1 MLMKTTVTSSPS
13 LAGTSGITLDSL
25 RVSYHG
31 NVVLKPLSLT
41 IEPGEV
47 LALIGPS
54 GSGKTTVL
62 RAIAGFVQPAGGRI
76 LIGDTDVTQLPPYKR
91 GLAMV
96 VQNYALFPHM
106 KVEDNVAFG
115 LRAQKQPRGL
125 IAERVTE
132 ALKIVGMADYATR
145 YPHQLSG
152 GQQQRVAIARAI
164 AVRPRVLLLD
174 EPLSALDAQIRHNMV
189 EEIARLH
196 RELPELTI
204 LYVTHDQTE
213 ALTLADKIGIM
224 KDGSLIAHGETHELY
239 HYPPNRFSAEF
250 LGRANILQATALKD
264 SPDPGLVSVSCGGGL
279 INAFSRGGL
288 HGNNKLLCIRPH
300 PPNRFSAEFLGRA
313 NILQAT
319 ALKDSPDPG
328 LVSVS
333 CGGGLINAFSRGG
346 LHGNNKLL
354 CIRPQH
360 MSLAPRSATSNRLNA
375 TLTSVHWQGDLTHLL
390 CDVAGEAVRIV
401 MTQVNPLPRAGDKL
415 SLYFEPGDAVL
426 IEVQ

>member
-1 MLMKTTVTSSPS
+1 M
-13 LAGTSGITLDSL
+13 ITLKN
-25 RVSYHG
+25 VSKWYGHFQ
-31 NVVLKPLSLT
+31 VLTDCSTEVKK
-41 IEPGEV
+41 GEV
-47 LALIGPS
+47 VVVCGPS
-54 GSGKTTVL
+54 GSGKSTLIKTVNGLEPVQQGQIIVDGTVVNDKKTNLAKL
-62 RAIAGFVQPAGGRI
+62 RSHVG
-76 LIGDTDVTQLPPYKR
+76 
-91 GLAMV
+91 MV
-96 VQNYALFPHM
+96 FQHFELFPHLSIIDNLTLAQV
-106 KVEDNVAFG
+106 KVLNRDKASARKKG
-115 LRAQKQPRGL
+115 LKL
-125 IAERVTE
+125 LERVGLAAHAE
-132 ALKIVGMADYATR
+132 K
-145 YPHQLSG
+145 YPAQLSG

-264 SPDPGLVSVSCGGGL
+264 SPEPGLVSVSCGGGL

-288 HGNNKLLCIRPH
+288 HGNK
-300 PPNRFSAEFLGRA
+300 
-313 NILQAT
+313 
-319 ALKDSPDPG
+319 
-328 LVSVS
+328 
-333 CGGGLINAFSRGG
+333 
-346 LHGNNKLL
+346 KLL

-401 MTQVNPLPRAGDKL
+401 MTHVNPLPRAGDKL
-415 SLYFEPGDAVL
+415 ALYFEPGDAVL